1 MIPLARLFCGIAAAL
16 AATSFASVVSAAEP
30 TVSAQKVI
38 EIWPEGIPDR
48 KTDIPAERV
57 ENGRAYSVNTPTLTL
72 FPLSPPARN
81 GSSALIICPGGGY
94 DHLSLE
100 NEGNAVAKWANSIGV
115 VAFVLRYRLVEY
127 GHPAPLR
134 DVLRAIRLVRSRAKE
149 LGVNPERIGVLGASA
164 GGHLAACAATLYD
177 APEGKT
183 GADLDKV
190 SARPDFAVLLY
201 AVVSM
206 KEPYVHQGSRKSL
219 LGANPAPELLD
230 HLSPELQVTKD
241 CPPVFIVHTE
251 EDRAV
256 SDFNSIQFY
265 EALHKARVPVEMHL
279 YEKGPHGF
287 GMRKDLGQTSEWPQ
301 RCMEW
306 MRSHGWLPSF
316 DG

>member
-1 MIPLARLFCGIAAAL
+1 MISLARLFCGVAAAF
-16 AATSFASVVSAAEP
+16 AAASFVPVASAAAAAAAP
-30 TVSAQKVI
+30 AQKVI
-38 EIWPEGIPDR
+38 EIWPEGIPDK

-57 ENGRAYSVNTPTLTL
+57 DNGRAYSVNTPTLTL
-72 FPLSPPARN
+72 FPLNSA
-81 GSSALIICPGGGY
+81 GKSSAAVIICPGGGY

-115 VAFVLRYRLVEY
+115 TAFVLRYRLVEY

-149 LGVNPERIGVLGASA
+149 FGVNPEKIGVLGASA

-183 GADLDKV
+183 GAELDKV
-190 SARPDFAVLLY
+190 SGRPDFAVLLY

-206 KEPYVHQGSRKSL
+206 KEPYVHQGSRKAL

-287 GMRKDLGQTSEWPQ
+287 GMRKDLGQTSEWPK
-301 RCMEW
+301 RCEEW
-306 MRSHGWLPSF
+306 MRSHGWLPAF